1 MRSLFLALLLL
12 AAFTGLQGQTL
23 SPAKPLVEAEPM
35 RSREY
40 PKMQQ
45 NASGTMVVCYLERNG
60 STSQI
65 FTTVSKDAGATWS
78 APSKANTVAT
88 KILGYQRQPRTAI
101 SNDGTLHMVWTDQRP
116 SSTQVATYYSKSI
129 DDGATWTMRTVISD
143 TNDTRYQDFSY
154 VAVDDMNNV
163 YITYLSSLKGT
174 SDGYEH
180 VFMRLSKDAG
190 ATWTAERRVDAFP
203 LGGAC
208 ECCQQQLR
216 VTADGHVY
224 VVFRSNIKNRRD
236 VWLARSMDQGMT
248 FEEPILIQSQP
259 WTIPMCPTSGPSI
272 VLDSYENAHISWQD
286 SRDAVQQSVVYY
298 AKLPFMSSTTP
309 TNIDL
314 SSKVVDTGT
323 WPEIAVRP
331 DGGIVSVVY
340 ESRSGS
346 QYALSTDGG
355 VTFQCTDLT
364 DQLGFKESL
373 SIVWS
378 SAGRPFM
385 AWQGARG
392 SYYDVY
398 TAEDLGTPSSVA
410 DAVGPGRQ
418 IIILN
423 ADATIS
429 RRPFTST
436 PRLCNMLGQELCYSV
451 VSQSETTLTLAICS
465 PVTGPVFVTP

>member
-1 MRSLFLALLLL
+1 MRIFVLALCLL
-12 AAFTGLQGQTL
+12 AAIPSLQAQTL
-23 SPAKPLVEAEPM
+23 SPAKPLVEAEPT

-45 NASGTMVVCYLERNG
+45 NAAGTMVVCYLERNG
-60 STSQI
+60 ATSQI
-65 FTTVSKDAGATWS
+65 YTTVSKDAGATWS
-78 APSKANTVAT
+78 MPMKANTVAT
-88 KILGYQRQPRTAI
+88 KILGYQRQPRTAL

-116 SSTQVATYYSKSI
+116 SSTQVGTYYSRST
-129 DDGATWTMRTVISD
+129 DDGATWTMRKLISD

-154 VAVDDMNNV
+154 VAVDDLNNV

-180 VFMRLSKDAG
+180 VFLRTSTDTG
-190 ATWTAERRVDAFP
+190 VTWSAERRVDAFP
-203 LGGAC
+203 MGGSC

-216 VTADGHVY
+216 VTAEGHVY
-224 VVFRSNIKNRRD
+224 VVFRSNISNRRD
-236 VWLARSMDQGMT
+236 VWLARSMDRGVT

-259 WTIPMCPTSGPSI
+259 WNIPMCPTSGPSI

-286 SRDAVQQSVVYY
+286 SRDAVKQPVVYY
-298 AKLPFMSSTTP
+298 AKLPFMSRATP
-309 TNIDL
+309 VNVDL

-323 WPEIAVRP
+323 WPEIAIRP
-331 DGGIVSVVY
+331 DGGAVSVVY

-355 VTFQCTDLT
+355 DTFTSTDLT

-392 SYYDVY
+392 SYYDVF
-398 TAEDLGTPSSVA
+398 TAEDLGTPSSVP
-410 DAVGPGRQ
+410 AVVSAGQQ
-418 IIILN
+418 IVVLH

-429 RRPFTST
+429 TRPFTST
-436 PRLCNMLGQELCYSV
+436 LRLCNMLGQELCYTV
-451 VSQSETTLTLAICS
+451 VSQTQSTLTLALCS
-465 PVTGPVFVTP
+465 PAQGPVFVTP